1 MRKNNK
7 TTKYNMSKADVV
19 SSLEFSTQALA
30 TLVLPTLE
38 KFKDA
43 VKKDSII
50 VNTLMF
56 SKLKYKND
64 LELLT
69 RIEQIIEDFIDSKTR
84 LLSKV
89 EEHMPEIV
97 RSQTTNLNV
106 RVLLSLVSTGSFL
119 SMKVNL
125 ILLYLVDKHYSYENT
140 LDGDIYR
147 GISKDILS
155 LVSLLENGKKV
166 KFEEIIET
174 IGRYP
179 TVEFDKQNRPPKT
192 VINGFIKNN
201 FTNASKF
208 LTNFVSK
215 SFGTSDAGM
224 VNVNFIG
231 NPIYHIRLLITDY
244 DVNQYEQYKNS
255 KKLTELKLLELKS
268 KDPSKDPSLKEQI
281 TYYENKLIKTQNKLD
296 LFKED

>member
-97 RSQTTNLNV
+97 
-106 RVLLSLVSTGSFL
+106 
-119 SMKVNL
+119 
-125 ILLYLVDKHYSYENT
+125 
-140 LDGDIYR
+140 
-147 GISKDILS
+147 
-155 LVSLLENGKKV
+155 
-166 KFEEIIET
+166 
-174 IGRYP
+174 
-179 TVEFDKQNRPPKT
+179 
-192 VINGFIKNN
+192 
-201 FTNASKF
+201 
-208 LTNFVSK
+208 
-215 SFGTSDAGM
+215 
-224 VNVNFIG
+224 
-231 NPIYHIRLLITDY
+231 
-244 DVNQYEQYKNS
+244 
-255 KKLTELKLLELKS
+255 
-268 KDPSKDPSLKEQI
+268 
-281 TYYENKLIKTQNKLD
+281 
-296 LFKED
+296 